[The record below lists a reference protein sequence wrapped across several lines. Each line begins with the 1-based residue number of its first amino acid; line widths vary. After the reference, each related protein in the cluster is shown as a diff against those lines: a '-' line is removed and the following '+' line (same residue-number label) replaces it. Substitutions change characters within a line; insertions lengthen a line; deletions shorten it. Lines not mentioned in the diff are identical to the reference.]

1 MEANTAETT
10 TKHNQ
15 TRAEQGMVEDLAIVI
30 VDDMQYSRAV
40 LRTTL
45 NRIGYTD
52 IRMAGSASE
61 CLAMLSDRRA
71 EVVLA
76 DWVMPEMNGLELT
89 AAIRQKDDD
98 RGHYTA
104 IILFTGKEGDEPMM
118 EAFRHGVDDY
128 LTKPVNQ
135 TQLAARVYAAG
146 RIARLQNTVLETS
159 SALAAANR
167 QLEYL
172 STTDPLTGLP
182 NRRAL
187 NKRLEAV
194 LLETQGRGGGMC
206 VGLLDVD
213 HFKQINDTY
222 GHDVGDEVLTTLSK
236 RLRLALRPM
245 DMVARLGGEEFALVM
260 HFHDVDN
267 CNPGIFQRVLDTVSK
282 DPFPTSEGQIPV
294 TASIGACCYRH
305 GEQMVTIQG
314 MLKIADEN
322 LYRAKAEGRNRVV
335 G

>member
-1 MEANTAETT
+1 
-10 TKHNQ
+10 
-15 TRAEQGMVEDLAIVI
+15 MVEDLAIII

-40 LRTTL
+40 LRTAL

-52 IRMAGSASE
+52 VRMAASASE
-61 CLAMLSDRRA
+61 ALAMMSDRRA

-89 AAIRQKDDD
+89 AAIRQKDED

-104 IILFTGKEGDEPMM
+104 LILFTGKEGDEAMM

-135 TQLAARVYAAG
+135 VQLAARVYAAG

-159 SALAAANR
+159 AALTASNR

-187 NKRLEAV
+187 DKRLEAAIM
-194 LLETQGRGGGMC
+194 ETQGRGGAVCLGI
-206 VGLLDVD
+206 LDVD
-213 HFKQINDTY
+213 HFKQINDSY
-222 GHDVGDEVLTTLSK
+222 GHDMGDEVLVALSK

-245 DMVARLGGEEFALVM
+245 DMVARIGGEEFALVA
-260 HFHDVDN
+260 HFQRPESCD
-267 CNPGIFQRVLDTVSK
+267 PLIFQRVLRNISSK
-282 DPFPTSEGQIPV
+282 AISTSECEIPV
-294 TASIGACCYRH
+294 TASIGVCCYRH
-305 GEQMVTIQG
+305 GEEMLTIQS
-314 MLKIADEN
+314 MIRLADQN
-322 LYRAKAEGRNRVV
+322 LYLAKEQGRNRIV

>member
-1 MEANTAETT
+1 
-10 TKHNQ
+10 
-15 TRAEQGMVEDLAIVI
+15 MVEDLAIVI

-40 LRTTL
+40 LRTSL
-45 NRIGYTD
+45 NRIGYAD
-52 IRMAGSASE
+52 VRMAASASE
-61 CLAMLSDRRA
+61 ALAMMSDRRA

-89 AAIRQKDDD
+89 AAIRQKDDE

-104 IILFTGKEGDEPMM
+104 LILFTGKEGDDPML

-135 TQLAARVYAAG
+135 VQLAARVYAAG

-159 SALAAANR
+159 AALAATNR

-172 STTDPLTGLP
+172 STTDSLTGLP

-187 NKRLEAV
+187 DKRMEAAI
-194 LLETQGRGGGMC
+194 LETQGRGGAVCLGIM
-206 VGLLDVD
+206 DVD
-213 HFKQINDTY
+213 HFRQINDHY
-222 GHDVGDEVLTTLSK
+222 GHDVGDEVLMVIAK

-245 DMVARLGGEEFALVM
+245 DMVARTGGEEFALVA
-260 HFHDVDN
+260 HFQDPDN
-267 CNPGIFQRVLDTVSK
+267 CNPAIFRRVLQTITDEAV
-282 DPFPTSEGQIPV
+282 PTSEGEIPI
-294 TASIGACCYRH
+294 TASVGVCCYRH
-305 GEQMVTIQG
+305 GEEMLTIRTMMQ
-314 MLKIADEN
+314 LADQN
-322 LYRAKAEGRNRVV
+322 LYRAKEQGRNRVV

>member
-1 MEANTAETT
+1 
-10 TKHNQ
+10 
-15 TRAEQGMVEDLAIVI
+15 MVEDLAIVI

-52 IRMAGSASE
+52 VRMAASASE
-61 CLAMLSDRRA
+61 ALAMMSDRRA

-89 AAIRQKDDD
+89 AAIRQKDEE

-104 IILFTGKEGDEPMM
+104 LILFTGKEGDEAMM
-118 EAFRHGVDDY
+118 EAFSHGVDDY

-135 TQLAARVYAAG
+135 VQLAARVYAAG

-159 SALAAANR
+159 AALAATNR

-187 NKRLEAV
+187 DKRMESTI
-194 LLETQGRGGGMC
+194 LETQGRGGAVCLGI
-206 VGLLDVD
+206 LDVD
-213 HFKQINDTY
+213 HFKQINDHY
-222 GHDVGDEVLTTLSK
+222 GHDIGDEVLVVLAK

-245 DMVARLGGEEFALVM
+245 DMVARMGGEEFALVA
-260 HFHDVDN
+260 HFQKAEHCD
-267 CNPGIFQRVLDTVSK
+267 PGIFERVLRTVSEESI
-282 DPFPTSEGQIPV
+282 PTSEGEIPV
-294 TASIGACCYRH
+294 TVSIGVCCYRH
-305 GEQMVTIQG
+305 GEEMQTIQS
-314 MLKIADEN
+314 MTRVADQN
-322 LYRAKAEGRNRVV
+322 LYQAKEQGRNRVV

>member
-1 MEANTAETT
+1 
-10 TKHNQ
+10 
-15 TRAEQGMVEDLAIVI
+15 MVEDLAIVI

-52 IRMAGSASE
+52 IRMAASASE
-61 CLAMLSDRRA
+61 SLAMLSDRRA

-89 AAIRQKDDD
+89 AAIRAKDEERD
-98 RGHYTA
+98 HYTA

-128 LTKPVNQ
+128 LTKPVKQ
-135 TQLAARVYAAG
+135 VQLAARVYAAG

-159 SALAAANR
+159 SALTAANR

-187 NKRLEAV
+187 NKRLEAT
-194 LLETQGRGGGMC
+194 LLETQARNGGLC
-206 VGLLDVD
+206 VGLLDLD

-236 RLRLALRPM
+236 RLLLALRPM

-260 HFHDVDN
+260 HFHDVGHCD
-267 CNPGIFQRVLDTVSK
+267 PHIFQRVLDTISREA
-282 DPFPTSEGQIPV
+282 FPTSEGPIPV

-305 GEQMVTIQG
+305 GEDMATIQG
-314 MLKIADEN
+314 LLKAADQN
-322 LYRAKAEGRNRVV
+322 LYKAKAQGRNRVV

>member
-1 MEANTAETT
+1 
-10 TKHNQ
+10 
-15 TRAEQGMVEDLAIVI
+15 MVEDLAIVI

-52 IRMAGSASE
+52 VRMAASASE
-61 CLAMLSDRRA
+61 ALAMMSDRRA

-89 AAIRQKDDD
+89 AAIREKDDE
-98 RGHYTA
+98 RGHYTSL
-104 IILFTGKEGDEPMM
+104 ILFTGKEGDEAMM

-159 SALAAANR
+159 AALAATNR

-172 STTDPLTGLP
+172 STTDTLTGLP

-187 NKRLEAV
+187 DKRLEAV
-194 LLETQGRGGGMC
+194 ILETQSRPGAVCLGI
-206 VGLLDVD
+206 LDMD
-213 HFKQINDTY
+213 YFRQINDHY
-222 GHDVGDEVLTTLSK
+222 GHDVGDEVLVTLAK

-245 DMVARLGGEEFALVM
+245 DMVARLGGEQFALLA
-260 HFHDVDN
+260 HFQEAGHCD
-267 CNPGIFQRVLDTVSK
+267 PAIFQRVLITVSEEAI
-282 DPFPTSEGQIPV
+282 PTSEGDIPI
-294 TASIGACCYRH
+294 TASIGVCCYRH
-305 GEQMVTIQG
+305 GG
-314 MLKIADEN
+314 DMLTVQEMLRIAEHN
-322 LYRAKAEGRNRVV
+322 LYKAKAEGRNRVV